1 MSTDQQASA
10 VKQLA
15 LNINSSKWVIFT
27 EKFILTIVVLIIVV
41 DLFLN
46 LNDVKEDTISE
57 VLQNWAYSRFFV
69 ITWAWGVV
77 AGHLFVARAN
87 PLFSSPSPI
96 LVLLGLTLAILVTGL
111 LYKNIVTVPTQV
123 ILLILGTIAGHLL
136 WPVSPVT

>member
-41 DLFLN
+41 DLVLN